1 MQKQKRE
8 KQLFKIASIM
18 VIVLLLAFCGWQWH
32 KMEEWTLI
40 TNYKFAKV
48 FEEKAL
54 NALEKAQEDQSNE
67 SYKQAVLFASVA
79 LAQKIEDNKTALQES
94 SITKLFAPEIFNGL
108 LAEKW
113 RSPTVKIHEDYVT
126 SVAFSPD
133 GTTLASAS
141 KDKTIRLWDTA
152 SGQEKNVF
160 RGHQGGVFSVA
171 FSPDGKTLAS
181 ASEDETIRLWNKDA
195 LFLNK
200 GRATPLYRSFMNGLQ
215 FLWQVK
221 LDGLEFVPADYK
233 RTRTLYAQEDGDN
246 FIYDPK
252 FRSLLN
258 PPPPGQSKFEQV
270 LEWAQQ
276 QQEK

>member
-1 MQKQKRE
+1 FRYQ
-8 KQLFKIASIM
+8 
-18 VIVLLLAFCGWQWH
+18 GG
-32 KMEEWTLI
+32 
-40 TNYKFAKV
+40 
-48 FEEKAL
+48 
-54 NALEKAQEDQSNE
+54 
-67 SYKQAVLFASVA
+67 VA
-79 LAQKIEDNKTALQES
+79 
-94 SITKLFAPEIFNGL
+94 
-108 LAEKW
+108 
-113 RSPTVKIHEDYVT
+113 

-133 GTTLASAS
+133 GKTLASAS
-141 KDKTIRLWDTA
+141 FDKTVRLWDTA
-152 SGQEKNVF
+152 SGQQINVFKGHQDSVFSVAFSPDGKTLASASLDKTVRLWDLASGKEKNVFKGHQDGVFSVAFSPDGKTLASASLDKTVRLWDLASGKEKNVF
-160 RGHQGGVFSVA
+160 RGHQGEVASVA

-181 ASEDETIRLWNKDA
+181 ASEDETVRLWNNDA
-195 LFLNK
+195 LFLDK

-233 RTRTLYAQEDGDN
+233 RTRTLYAQEDDN

-252 FRSLLN
+252 FRLLLN

>member
-1 MQKQKRE
+1 
-8 KQLFKIASIM
+8 
-18 VIVLLLAFCGWQWH
+18 
-32 KMEEWTLI
+32 
-40 TNYKFAKV
+40 
-48 FEEKAL
+48 
-54 NALEKAQEDQSNE
+54 
-67 SYKQAVLFASVA
+67 
-79 LAQKIEDNKTALQES
+79 
-94 SITKLFAPEIFNGL
+94 
-108 LAEKW
+108 
-113 RSPTVKIHEDYVT
+113 
-126 SVAFSPD
+126 
-133 GTTLASAS
+133 
-141 KDKTIRLWDTA
+141 LWDTA
-152 SGQEKNVF
+152 SGKEKNVF
-160 RGHQGGVFSVA
+160 RGHQGRVFSVAFSPDGKTLASASGEEILDNGDNTVRLWDVASGKEKKVFKGHQDVVFSVAFSPDGKTLASASFDKTIRLWDLASGKEKNVFRGHQGRVFSVA

-181 ASEDETIRLWNKDA
+181 ASEDETIRLWNNDA
-195 LFLNK
+195 LFLDK

>member
-67 SYKQAVLFASVA
+67 SYKKAVLFASVA

-133 GTTLASAS
+133 GKTLASAS
-141 KDKTIRLWDTA
+141 EDETIRLWDTA

-160 RGHQGGVFSVA
+160 RGHQDWVNSVA
-171 FSPDGKTLAS
+171 FSPDGTTLAS
-181 ASEDETIRLWNKDA
+181 ASGDKTVRLWNNNA
-195 LFLNK
+195 LFLDK
-200 GRATPLYRSFMNGLQ
+200 DRATPLYRSFMDGVQ